1 MAEAAVD
8 VSFGAA
14 RRQLFRMRSLRSS
27 IPEGFGFGERGGAS
41 SFYGLE

>member
-27 IPEGFGFGERGGAS
+27 IPEGFGERGGAS